1 MNGKLLFAS
10 AIIACICLL
19 TVVAM
24 GEIKSG
30 EEINWQVVSAG
41 GVEGT
46 STDFI
51 LNGAAGQTATGTE
64 SSTSFIIFAGYWQKN
79 YDDPCCDM
87 PGDANNNMAVNILDV
102 TFLIGY
108 IYKGGPAPP
117 CMPEG
122 DANGDGKIN
131 ILDVT
136 RLIGYLY
143 KLGMPP
149 VCGPDPW
156 P

>member
-1 MNGKLLFAS
+1 MSRNFLIALTM
-10 AIIACICLL
+10 IACLCLAG
-19 TVVAM
+19 VVAM
-24 GEIKSG
+24 GETKSG

-41 GVEGT
+41 GGT

-51 LNGAAGQTATGTE
+51 LNGTAGQTATGNEGT
-64 SSTSFIIFAGYWQKN
+64 TSFILFSGYWQEN
-79 YDDPCCDM
+79 YREPCCDK
-87 PGDANNNMAVNILDV
+87 PGDASNNMLVNILDV

-108 IYKGGPAPP
+108 LYRGGPAPP

-122 DANGDGKIN
+122 DANGDGRIN
-131 ILDVT
+131 ILDIN
-136 RLIGYLY
+136 RIIGYLY
-143 KLGMPP
+143 MMGGPP

>member
-1 MNGKLLFAS
+1 MNRKFLS
-10 AIIACICLL
+10 ALALIACVCL
-19 TVVAM
+19 TSAM
-24 GEIKSG
+24 AIGEVKSG
-30 EEINWQVVSAG
+30 EEINWQVVSG
-41 GVEGT
+41 GGMEGV

-51 LNGAAGQTATGTE
+51 LNGTAGQTATGSE
-64 SSTSFIIFAGYWQKN
+64 GSTSFMLYSGYWQKN
-79 YDDPCCDM
+79 YGDPCCDK
-87 PGDANNNMAVNILDV
+87 PGDASNNMLVNILDV

-108 IYKGGPAPP
+108 LYRGGPAPP

-136 RLIGYLY
+136 RIVGYLY
-143 KLGMPP
+143 MMGAPP